1 MVEAANLLNLNLDS
15 NLEFTSEGEISDF
28 LPKSLTIRNLLTE
41 YLDIA
46 SIPSRLFFEICSN
59 FAKDELEKE
68 KFEDFISVRLKFLKL

>member
-1 MVEAANLLNLNLDS
+1 MVEAATLLNLNLDS
-15 NLEFTSEGEISDF
+15 ILEFTSEGEIPAF

-59 FAKDELEKE
+59 FAKDELERE
-68 KFEDFISVRLKFLKL
+68 KFEDFISVR